1 MKWSHS
7 LQIAFI
13 ILITLASQKASAQV
27 GMSITGPSPV
37 CVGEAQWY
45 SLHLVPAGYTI
56 SWQAP
61 GGEVIDLAQNDKK
74 VLVHWLDPGM
84 HTLTAVLQYGEDPSV
99 FVHYNVEVQSIPQ
112 ISLDILQGHFC
123 EEGLSG
129 TITCVNEPL
138 KLIANTDGN
147 VIFNWTVEPSG
158 FSISDPEEQTVNL
171 TFHEAGAYTVCV
183 QAETSAGCWAQTC
196 ETISVN
202 PAPEAQFEVI
212 DHLGENPVILCT
224 RDRLF
229 FTSETSGNHSGDNYY
244 WSLDG
249 PTGHYT
255 YSGKEAN
262 EWNWIFDAPGNYTVC
277 LQVEGGYCECLS
289 EEYCIGVVVEEGCRP
304 PIICPSVVCEGA
316 LVEYCVDESWACE
329 GFIWTIE
336 GGSIVSEPEDG
347 RCVVIVWDDP
357 GPEGFGI
364 LNLEVTSC
372 EACPD
377 LCPGPH
383 SIKVPVIPADI
394 EISGS
399 QDLCLT
405 AGSGFISPS
414 YSVPFYPGAT
424 YTWTWISLS
433 PNVTLSS
440 QSLVANHFIPKI
452 NYQGEGSFEV
462 ACLIHHAVTGCETT
476 GTLTSTIHI
485 GQLSGTTAY
494 CDGDDYA
501 TFSWVPTPSTPFDVT
516 YTLTDING
524 NIVLTGQQSDNAVI
538 QIPLSGQPFGNFTLL
553 VDVNGIC
560 MASKTFT
567 YNPRPQLPVING
579 PTVVCPGETVVYEVD
594 GNYQAPVQ
602 YGWNFTSFTPIPGA
616 FSGPQNK
623 KMASVVWYTSG
634 ALRLRVTKDGCAS
647 QEILPVSIDS
657 PTAPVVTGPTTVCP
671 GEEVIYTF
679 AGNAGKGIQWTI
691 EPSWAGTVIAGNGTQ
706 EAHVIWNKPVSS
718 PASATIQVQYTYCGQ
733 PVASAPFAVTIQSAT
748 LAIGLPDPV
757 CAGEEGAYTLS
768 PDVPGSAT
776 TWWMG
781 DGTIIPNALNTLN
794 HTYASSGN
802 YTITVVQT
810 QPSGCEAFGEQIVTV
825 GETPEGYII
834 SQGRGPCPQA
844 PGPWPPGYQMIL
856 SPVLSGGPFASY
868 TWYKLPANL
877 PVSTNVEY
885 TITKNKELG
894 DYRLVVTTS
903 EGCTA
908 EFYATASYGCTT
920 FDPCLC
926 DSNLFDLYVENVVNN
941 GCGDILFQGK
951 IIPFFDDL
959 PALDFLVKEWR
970 FQTENGVEIIS
981 LGSGDPLDPLDD
993 PLKLTQNRTYTK
1005 AGIYSAELYAQYT
1018 CLEEGSATQRDTCEK
1033 SDIAFV
1039 TVPLVA
1045 DVSATV
1051 TCDGEDYQVRI
1062 RDRSTILPVGAITG
1076 RVWTLDGVVQG
1087 GWEDEAIIQETFTP
1101 GPSPVT
1107 YTVCLQAEANLAT
1120 PDELCSACTQFTIPA
1135 RTAIN
1140 IAADGGCTDEEIQFS
1155 STALSDPDVVWWE
1168 WTVTD
1173 NNNPV
1178 VSSNEETPKIVFSD
1192 PGTYYVSL
1200 VVYTSDGCARMVEE
1214 PFVVIENTIMGGITV
1229 TSNECESEVLLTF
1242 NPQTP
1247 GYEYSWSTG
1256 GNGPSILVNQS
1267 GHYNLVIT
1275 NAEGCHRDFDQM
1287 VVAGTEAFESAL
1299 LGDPKICLNW
1309 STTYK
1314 FLGVEGFDYVLETD
1328 FPGLVT
1334 LYYNQFNE
1342 SGSFTIDP
1350 ANDPAMIGSWVFI
1363 IKAVKS
1369 GVECGSISIDVEVV
1383 PLPDIPQ
1390 LEVEYLLC
1398 SPFTVQIT
1406 SDVDVQW
1413 TPPVYEFGQEIFV
1426 HEGGVYIGKVTDTYG
1441 CSASAQVVVEDEINF
1456 NSFLTGCYTFCDSA
1470 LANGSVSLDGI
1481 PGVFDEWAWLPIGTN
1496 GQPDYNNPILTGQN
1510 SSITPL
1516 VLSASYEGE
1525 IVLYVKQVYPGGLEC
1540 EDVSDP
1546 FCIIVIDCGCDQ
1558 NDVEY
1563 LCTFQPSFYLG
1574 YNDQLQVHEYY
1585 IQGIVEMA
1593 NGDFT
1598 FCSPYF
1604 TVDQGDFDPEMVVVT
1619 ESPDGEHWYMNIEG
1633 IFRTADINQDEVCLQ
1648 INLCDLEGNAVDCT
1662 AECCVDLESDNV
1674 PRCNVN
1680 WLFDLDCNTVYCG
1693 AEPHYNID
1701 IDISGGGS
1709 ITPPGDYLLKISMN
1723 PDLPG
1728 CLFSNGFF
1736 DYEVVITTDANGNF
1750 LFATELAC
1758 IDPKQN
1764 ASILCLNLE
1773 LWHIS
1778 GVGGPICSISDCI
1791 DFRDHCE
1798 DLPELTDPPYDV
1810 FYTCLP
1816 GQTGNPV
1823 YNVTFVLPE
1832 LTDIISQ
1839 TIVSNNG
1846 GFTLTSVDSNVIA
1859 GNLQLDQ
1866 ANRWLD
1872 VNIQATG
1879 SDLVSHDYCIRQ
1891 YMRSCG
1897 YDDLPALK
1905 GDQEGVI
1912 RSVHSAQRTSAS
1924 IDIVPNPTS
1933 GRTLFQYLYS
1943 PEADKSYTLEIRDAL
1958 GRRMWYKELNSS
1970 KGEIPVQMDY
1980 FQKGL
1985 YQAVLL
1991 EDQTPIATN
2000 RVVRQ

>member
-1 MKWSHS
+1 MNRS
-7 LQIAFI
+7 LK
-13 ILITLASQKASAQV
+13 TLVATCLLSVAMTLSVFAQ
-27 GMSITGPSPV
+27 GGLEITGPTPV
-37 CVGEAQWY
+37 CIDDAQWY
-45 SLHLVPAGYTI
+45 TLHQVPAGTTI
-56 SWQAP
+56 TWQTP
-61 GGEVIDLAQNDKK
+61 GGEVMDLAQNDKK

-84 HTLTAVLQYGEDPSV
+84 HTLTAVLQSGEDPPV
-99 FVHYNVEVQSIPQ
+99 LVQYAVDVQPIPQ
-112 ISLDILQGHFC
+112 ISLDILQGNIC
-123 EEGLSG
+123 LQSENLQ
-129 TITCVNEPL
+129 TCTNQTFTL
-138 KLIANTDGN
+138 TANTNED
-147 VIFNWTVEPSG
+147 VSYLWTVTPASG
-158 FSISDPEEQTVNL
+158 YVISDPEAQTVNL
-171 TFHEAGAYTVCV
+171 TFTEAGTFAICV
-183 QAETSAGCWAQTC
+183 SVETSAGCEAQSC
-196 ETISVN
+196 KIVQVD
-202 PAPEAQFEVI
+202 AQPEAYFEVV
-212 DHLGENPVILCT
+212 DHPEENPVMLCEG
-224 RDRLF
+224 DRLF
-229 FTSETSGNHSGDNYY
+229 FEAQAPSIGGNSPAYYYWTLTGPGGTFSHSGK
-244 WSLDG
+244 
-249 PTGHYT
+249 T
-255 YSGKEAN
+255 AN
-262 EWNWIFDAPGNYTVC
+262 EWNWFFDTPGAYEVC
-277 LQVEGGYCECLS
+277 LQVEGRNCQCLS
-289 EEYCIGVVVEEGCRP
+289 EKYCITVVVEEGCRP

-316 LVEYCVDESWACE
+316 RVEYCVDESWGCT
-329 GFIWTIE
+329 GFTWTVE
-336 GGSIVSEPEDG
+336 GGTIVSQPEGG

-357 GPEGFGI
+357 GPGGYGI
-364 LNLEVTSC
+364 LNLEVTTC
-372 EACPD
+372 DACPD

-383 SIKVPVIPADI
+383 SIKVPVIPAEVDI
-394 EISGS
+394 TGESMLCEPQESG
-399 QDLCLT
+399 T
-405 AGSGFISPS
+405 TYPKF
-414 YSVPFYPGAT
+414 SVPFYPGAT
-424 YTWTWISLS
+424 YTWSFTSLS
-433 PNVTLSS
+433 PNVTLQN
-440 QSLVANHFIPKI
+440 QSANA
-452 NYQGEGSFEV
+452 NYFSPVIDYLGEGSFEV
-462 ACLIHHAVTGCETT
+462 SCHIQHPVTGCETT
-476 GTLTSTIHI
+476 GSLTSTIHI
-485 GQLSGTTAY
+485 GKLSGTTTY
-494 CDGDDYA
+494 CEGNDFA
-501 TFSWVPTPSTPFDVT
+501 IFTWIPTPPTPFDII
-516 YTLTDING
+516 YTLTDNNG

-538 QIPLSGQPFGNFTLL
+538 QIPLSGLPFGQFSLTAEVAGLCSSNKFF
-553 VDVNGIC
+553 N
-560 MASKTFT
+560 
-567 YNPRPQLPVING
+567 YNDLPEIPIIKG
-579 PTVVCPGETVVYEVD
+579 PTVVCQGETVMYEVE
-594 GNYQAPVQ
+594 GNYLPGSKYSWTFPFPAP
-602 YGWNFTSFTPIPGA
+602 GIFI
-616 FSGPQNK
+616 GPKNQ
-623 KMASVVWYTSG
+623 KMANIIWNTNGTITVSVEKSG
-634 ALRLRVTKDGCAS
+634 CKSVGSLAVAIG
-647 QEILPVSIDS
+647 S
-657 PTAPVVTGPTTVCP
+657 PTPPVVTGPATVCP

-679 AGNAGKGIQWTI
+679 AGNAGTGIQWTI

-718 PASATIQVQYTYCGQ
+718 PASAAIQVQYTYCGQ
-733 PVASAPFAVTIQSAT
+733 TVASAPFAVTIQSAA

-781 DGTIIPNALNTLN
+781 DGTIHTGAPNALN
-794 HTYASSGN
+794 HTYGSSGN

-810 QPSGCEAFGEQIVTV
+810 QPSGCEAFGEEIVTV

-834 SQGRGPCPQA
+834 AQGRGPCPQV
-844 PGPWPPGYQMIL
+844 PGPWPPGYQMVL

-868 TWYKLPANL
+868 AWYKLPTNL
-877 PVSTNVEY
+877 LVGTSVEY

-894 DYRLVVTTS
+894 DYRLVVTTT

-908 EFYATASYGCTT
+908 EFYASASYGCTT

-926 DSNLFDLYVENVVNN
+926 DSNLFDLHIDAVNN
-941 GCGDILFQGK
+941 FGCGNFQ
-951 IIPFFDDL
+951 IIGVISPFFDDL

-970 FQTENGVEIIS
+970 FQTENGVEIIPM
-981 LGSGDPLDPLDD
+981 GSGDPIDD
-993 PLKLTQNRTYTK
+993 PGLLFQPRTYTQ
-1005 AGIYSAELYAQYT
+1005 AGIYAAELYAQYT

-1051 TCDGEDYQVRI
+1051 TCDGEDYQVLI
-1062 RDRSTILPVGAITG
+1062 RDRSTILPIGTITA
-1076 RVWTLDGVVQG
+1076 RVWTLDGVEQSA
-1087 GWEDEAIIQETFTP
+1087 WEDEAIIQATFTP
-1101 GPSPVT
+1101 GPNPVT

-1135 RTAIN
+1135 STTIN

-1168 WTVTD
+1168 WTVTE

-1214 PFVVIENTIMGGITV
+1214 PFVVIENTIMGGISV
-1229 TSNECESEVLLTF
+1229 TSNECVSEVLLTYD
-1242 NPQTP
+1242 PQTP

-1256 GNGPSILVNQS
+1256 GIGPSILINQS
-1267 GHYNLVIT
+1267 GHYYLTIT
-1275 NAEGCHRDFDQM
+1275 NAEGCHRVFDQM
-1287 VVAGTEAFESAL
+1287 VVAGTEAFESIL
-1299 LGDPKICLNW
+1299 SGDPLICIN
-1309 STTYK
+1309 SFGVYT
-1314 FLGVEGFDYVLETD
+1314 FQGVEGYTYVLETD
-1328 FPGLVT
+1328 YPFPPTISKNPTTQVGA
-1334 LYYNQFNE
+1334 
-1342 SGSFTIDP
+1342 FTISPGNNP
-1350 ANDPAMIGSWVFI
+1350 ATIGHWHFTVVAMKNG
-1363 IKAVKS
+1363 
-1369 GVECGSISIDVEVV
+1369 EPCGSLEIEMDVL
-1383 PLPDIPQ
+1383 PLPVPPQ
-1390 LEVEYLLC
+1390 LDVEYLLC

-1413 TPPVYEFGQEIFV
+1413 TPPIYEFGQEIFV
-1426 HEGGVYIGKVTDTYG
+1426 HEGGVYVGKVTNMYG
-1441 CSASAQVVVEDEINF
+1441 CSVSAQVVVEDEINF

-1496 GQPDYNNPILTGQN
+1496 GQPDYTNPILTGQN
-1510 SSITPL
+1510 SAITSL

-1546 FCIIVIDCGCDQ
+1546 FCIIVIECGCDQ

-1633 IFRTADINQDEVCLQ
+1633 IFRTADVNQDEVCLK

-1662 AECCVDLESDNV
+1662 AECCVDLEPDNV

-1728 CLFSNGFF
+1728 CLFSNGLFE
-1736 DYEVVITTDANGNF
+1736 YEAVISTDINGNF

-1798 DLPELTDPPYDV
+1798 DLPELTDPPYNV

-1859 GNLQLDQ
+1859 GNLQLDP

-1891 YMRSCG
+1891 YLRSCG
-1897 YDDLPALK
+1897 YDDMPALQ
-1905 GDQEGVI
+1905 GDQDEGVI
-1912 RSVHSAQRTSAS
+1912 RSDQSSQRTNAI
-1924 IDIVPNPTS
+1924 IDVVPNPTS
-1933 GRTLFQYLYS
+1933 GRTLFHYS
-1943 PEADKSYTLEIRDAL
+1943 YSVMAGKTYTLELRDAL
-1958 GRRMWYKELNSS
+1958 GRRMWYKELNSA

-1991 EDQTPIATN
+1991 EDHHPIATN